1 MAKSVRRSRLRAR
14 GSASTSAHHASPVG
28 SCGCDHDRCST
39 VSRACS
45 MAATSLATSG
55 RTASSRTKF
64 GGMAVP
70 AAQLDL
76 GRAFQEELSCPFD
89 ERRQI
94 FVCEDGALVPEQISF
109 KFHFRESRRRG
120 RRHRREPY
128 SNPIRAE
135 IRLPPPCEGR
145 HARSCAPPSIGRPPY
160 RRARRVSRFPH
171 WTSSSI
177 LLGVTANH
185 CLGAATVLFSMR
197 RSRMSH
203 SRSCFGSCRALSSG

>member
-1 MAKSVRRSRLRAR
+1 GCRLRAR
-14 GSASTSAHHASPVG
+14 GSASTSAHHSSPVG

-39 VSRACS
+39 ASRACTI
-45 MAATSLATSG
+45 AVTSCATSG

-76 GRAFQEELSCPFD
+76 GRAFQEELSCPFN
-89 ERRQI
+89 ERAQKL
-94 FVCEDGALVPEQISF
+94 VCEDGALVPEQISF
-109 KFHFRESRRRG
+109 KFHFRELVVGVDGIAESLN
-120 RRHRREPY
+120 

-185 CLGAATVLFSMR
+185 CLGAGYCPGFSTR
-197 RSRMSH
+197 RSRM
-203 SRSCFGSCRALSSG
+203 

>member
-1 MAKSVRRSRLRAR
+1 MAKSVRRSRFRAR
-14 GSASTSAHHASPVG
+14 GSASTSAHHASPVD
-28 SCGCDHDRCST
+28 SCGCDHERRWT
-39 VSRACS
+39 ASRACT

-109 KFHFRESRRRG
+109 KFHFRELVVGVDGIAESLIAIQSGLKYDCRHPAKVVMLG
-120 RRHRREPY
+120 RVLRPASAVRPTGELAAFLVFRIGRHRQSSWASR
-128 SNPIRAE
+128 PIIVLA
-135 IRLPPPCEGR
+135 LLL
-145 HARSCAPPSIGRPPY
+145 SC
-160 RRARRVSRFPH
+160 
-171 WTSSSI
+171 
-177 LLGVTANH
+177 
-185 CLGAATVLFSMR
+185 FSMR
-197 RSRMSH
+197 RSRMS
-203 SRSCFGSCRALSSG
+203 RSKLFW

>member
-1 MAKSVRRSRLRAR
+1 GCRWRAR
-14 GSASTSAHHASPVG
+14 GSASTSAHQSSPVG
-28 SCGCDHDRCST
+28 SCGCEHDRWST
-39 VSRACS
+39 ASRACTI
-45 MAATSLATSG
+45 AVTSRATSG

-109 KFHFRESRRRG
+109 KFHFRELVVG
-120 RRHRREPY
+120 VDGIA
-128 SNPIRAE
+128 NPIRAE

-160 RRARRVSRFPH
+160 RRARCVSRFPH

-177 LLGVTANH
+177 LQSCPFLVSRRTPAGSRRA
-185 CLGAATVLFSMR
+185 MR
-197 RSRMSH
+197 R
-203 SRSCFGSCRALSSG
+203 